1 MFTGIIEEI
10 AEILAVEKEDNNIHF
25 WVKAKFTN
33 QLKVDQSIAHN
44 GICLTVIDIKEN
56 KYKVTA
62 IEETIKKT
70 SIKNW
75 KQGQKINL
83 ERAMIAG
90 ARLDGHMVQGHVDTT
105 AILKNISDK
114 NGSLEFEFSFLSNPE
129 CVLVNKGSICIDGT
143 SLTVVDVKNNL
154 FSVHIIPYTLE
165 NTVFN
170 TYKIGCEVN
179 IEFDI
184 IGKYIQK
191 IMPIYLSK

>member
-1 MFTGIIEEI
+1 
-10 AEILAVEKEDNNIHF
+10 
-25 WVKAKFTN
+25 
-33 QLKVDQSIAHN
+33 
-44 GICLTVIDIKEN
+44 
-56 KYKVTA
+56 
-62 IEETIKKT
+62 
-70 SIKNW
+70 
-75 KQGQKINL
+75 
-83 ERAMIAG
+83 MIAG

-114 NGSLEFEFSFLSNPE
+114 NGSLEFEFSFLSTPE

-165 NTVFN
+165 NTVFS